1 MIKDLILKN
10 TSKHSLEQGLEQKT
24 KETIIAMHTK
34 NISLEDMSDITGK
47 SKEEIKEIINS
58 YQNE

>member
-1 MIKDLILKN
+1 MNKDLILKN